1 MSARY
6 EIFQGINN
14 QYYFRL
20 RAANSEIILQSEG
33 YVTRQG
39 AENGVQSVKTHSP
52 HDRFYSRLP
61 RRDDKYYF
69 TLNAANSQTI
79 GTSQGYKSTTGRE
92 VGIESVKLNGP
103 IAPITYV

>member
-6 EIFQGINN
+6 EIFQGTNN

-39 AENGVQSVKTHSP
+39 AENGVQSVRTHSP
-52 HDRFYSRLP
+52 YDRFYSRLP
-61 RRDDKYYF
+61 SSDNKYYF
-69 TLNAANSQTI
+69 NLNAANNQVI
-79 GTSQGYKSTTGRE
+79 GTSQRYTTSTARE
-92 VGIESVKLNGP
+92 VGIESVKRNGP
-103 IAPITYV
+103 TAPLV

>member
-6 EIFQGINN
+6 EIFLGTDS

-33 YVTRQG
+33 YSTRQG
-39 AENGVQSVKTHSP
+39 AVNGVQSVRAHSP
-52 HDRFYSRLP
+52 YDRFYSRLP
-61 RRDDKYYF
+61 SRDNKYYF

-79 GTSQGYKSTTGRE
+79 GMSQVYSSSAARE
-92 VGIESVKLNGP
+92 IGIESVKRNGP
-103 IAPITYV
+103 TAPVV

>member
-52 HDRFYSRLP
+52 HDRFYSRLLSS
-61 RRDDKYYF
+61 DNKYYF
-69 TLNAANSQTI
+69 NLNAANNQVI
-79 GTSQGYKSTTGRE
+79 GTSQRYTTNTARE
-92 VGIESVKLNGP
+92 VGIESVKRNGP
-103 IAPITYV
+103 TAPLV